1 MTLSELKQKYKPM
14 TLFELAKLDIT
25 EAERKD
31 YERKLDY
38 IARME
43 DQIETAKVERIEK
56 GIEIGIEKQQ
66 IKTVI
71 KGFKKGSSIEFL
83 MEITDLSET
92 EINEILKANDLK

>member
-43 DQIETAKVERIEK
+43 NQLKTAKEEGIKIGEEK
-56 GIEIGIEKQQ
+56 GVPINIISKIIG
-66 IKTVI
+66 
-71 KGFKKGSSIEFL
+71 
-83 MEITDLSET
+83 LSE
-92 EINEILKANDLK
+92 D

>member
-43 DQIETAKVERIEK
+43 NQLKTAKRKELRLEK
-56 GIEIGIEKQQ
+56 
-66 IKTVI
+66 
-71 KGFKKGSSIEFL
+71 KKVFQ
-83 MEITDLSET
+83 
-92 EINEILKANDLK
+92 